1 MRTVFIIPLMFTKD
15 DLSKINPNLP
25 SDYEAKSEEFWTY
38 VNDKLQPPITVQ
50 KLYFDSVT
58 KINLQQAAEFI
69 KKTNE
74 KASVIFEKFRG
85 SGAELQVTEDPVLV
99 QETASW
105 ARMLNDDNS
114 SEATQE
120 LLAQSIADREKFVVK
135 SIVESLNEG
144 EMALLFLTPGRR
156 TSDYLPSEIRV
167 IKIQPFDPSDYLNS
181 WIVSH
186 QLKK

>member
-1 MRTVFIIPLMFTKD
+1 MKTVFIVPLMFTRD
-15 DLSKINPNLP
+15 DLSKINTKLP
-25 SDYEAKSEEFWTY
+25 EDYEAKSEEFWNY
-38 VNDKLQPPITVQ
+38 VEDKLKTPVSIQ

-58 KINLQQAAEFI
+58 KTNLQQATEFI

-74 KASVIFEKFRG
+74 RASSILEKFRA
-85 SGAELQVTEDPVLV
+85 SGAEDQVTEDLILM

-105 ARMLNDDNS
+105 ARMLNDDS

-120 LLAQSIADREKFVVK
+120 LLTQSIADREKFVAK

-156 TSDYLPSEIRV
+156 TSDYLSSEIRV

-181 WIVSH
+181 WIVSL

>member
-1 MRTVFIIPLMFTKD
+1 MFTKD
-15 DLSKINPNLP
+15 DLSRINSNLP
-25 SDYEAKSEEFWTY
+25 SDYEAKSEEFWNY
-38 VNDKLQPPITVQ
+38 VEYKLKPPISIQ

-58 KINLQQAAEFI
+58 KDNLQRAPEFI

-74 KASVIFEKFRG
+74 RASIILEKFRA
-85 SGAELQVTEDPVLV
+85 SGAELQVTEDSILL

-105 ARMLNDDNS
+105 ARMLNDNS

-135 SIVESLNEG
+135 SIVESLSEG

-156 TSDYLPSEIRV
+156 TNDYLPSEIRT

-181 WIVSH
+181 WIVSL